1 MPEKRIFAKAGHV
14 CMMCGFKA
22 TTKNKYRELQDHLS
36 RRHFHERI
44 KASLPTRRPFMCPD
58 PSCTVEGK
66 DWQALMRH
74 YTGKHGVLEAY
85 IKEFLSSH
93 KENMHCGR
101 PVSPLPPTNKI
112 GCRRRRYKRHSSG
125 SIEQPDP
132 MAAEDGTLDPV
143 IPTSKVPE
151 FTENVDDPLSQ
162 QSEAAHEQPHHILH
176 PAYVDG
182 MSHHGTNGGSLSVLR
197 GLDGHCSVT
206 SNANPNGTATCILQ
220 NEVNSATETILQMD
234 ESEPP

>member
-1 MPEKRIFAKAGHV
+1 MIQTSPIMPEKRIFAKAGHI
-14 CMMCGFKA
+14 CMICGFKA

-58 PSCTVEGK
+58 PSCQVEGK

-85 IKEFLSSH
+85 IKEYLASH
-93 KENMHCGR
+93 KENLHCGR
-101 PVSPLPPTNKI
+101 AVSPLPPTNKI

-132 MAAEDGTLDPV
+132 MAAEDGTEDSPV

-151 FTENVDDPLSQ
+151 LHEVEIQS
-162 QSEAAHEQPHHILH
+162 SEAANHVEDPLHLHH
-176 PAYVDG
+176 
-182 MSHHGTNGGSLSVLR
+182 HHSAHRCVLTT
-197 GLDGHCSVT
+197 LCLVKL
-206 SNANPNGTATCILQ
+206 CYK
-220 NEVNSATETILQMD
+220 
-234 ESEPP
+234 

>member
-1 MPEKRIFAKAGHV
+1 MIQHPPVSMPEKRIFAKAGHI
-14 CMMCGFKA
+14 CMICGFKA

-125 SIEQPDP
+125 SIEQP
-132 MAAEDGTLDPV
+132 
-143 IPTSKVPE
+143 
-151 FTENVDDPLSQ
+151 
-162 QSEAAHEQPHHILH
+162 
-176 PAYVDG
+176 
-182 MSHHGTNGGSLSVLR
+182 
-197 GLDGHCSVT
+197 
-206 SNANPNGTATCILQ
+206 
-220 NEVNSATETILQMD
+220 
-234 ESEPP
+234 